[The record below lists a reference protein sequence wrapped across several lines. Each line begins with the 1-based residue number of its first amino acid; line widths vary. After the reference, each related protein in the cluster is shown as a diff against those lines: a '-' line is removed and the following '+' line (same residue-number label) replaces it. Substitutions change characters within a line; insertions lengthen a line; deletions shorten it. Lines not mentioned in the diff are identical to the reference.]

1 MFKLVSERTQNENDP
16 LSLSLDELARI
27 GAKKLLNVA
36 LELEVEDYIERC
48 SHLKDAKGRQSV
60 VRNGKGKERQI
71 LMGPGVIP
79 VKAPRV
85 NDKRD
90 GFKYTSKILPP
101 YLRKSPNVESVLPI
115 LYLKGL
121 SGNAFRDALKDLFGE
136 NASGLSP
143 SSISTLK
150 KIWIEEM
157 KLWHKRKIEDNFV
170 YLWADGVYSKV
181 RIGEDKKLSLLVI
194 MGVTTTGEKKV
205 LAIEAGYRESKESW
219 KMIFNDL
226 IRRGL
231 NSPHMII
238 GDGALGLWAAVKEI
252 ESFRSTKEQR
262 CWVHKIAN
270 ILDKLPK
277 RIQPRAKSLLHEMM
291 KSERESDAVSVF
303 KNFQQDFHKKY
314 PKAVK
319 CLVDDW
325 DKMTPFFSFPAEH
338 WAHIRTSNPIE
349 SAFATVKLRT
359 KSSKGAGSKEMAEV
373 MSYKLLLEAEKRWH
387 KIRGFRE
394 IENLIQGSIYK
405 DGEIIEGNFED
416 QEKIVSSSST
426 TF

>member
-1 MFKLVSERTQNENDP
+1 MLELVSERVPNENDP
-16 LSLSLDELARI
+16 LTLSLDELARV
-27 GAKKLLNVA
+27 GAKKLLSAA
-36 LELEVEDYIERC
+36 LQLEVDDYIKKC
-48 SHLKDAKGRQSV
+48 SHLSDSNGHKVV
-60 VRNGKGKERQI
+60 VRNGVGKERKVLLGSGEVSI
-71 LMGPGVIP
+71 
-79 VKAPRV
+79 KAPRV
-85 NDKRD
+85 DDKRD
-90 GFKYTSKILPP
+90 GIKYTSKILPP

-121 SGNAFRDALKDLFGE
+121 SGNAFREALKDLFGE
-136 NASGLSP
+136 NVSGLSP
-143 SSISTLK
+143 SSISSLK
-150 KIWIEEM
+150 KVWLKEM
-157 KLWHKRKIEDNFV
+157 KKWHARDIEDDFV

-181 RIGEDKKLSLLVI
+181 RLGEDKKLGLLVI
-194 MGVTTTGEKKV
+194 MGVTTKGEKKV

-231 NSPHMII
+231 NSPHVII
-238 GDGALGLWAAVKEI
+238 GDGALGLWAAVKEV
-252 ESFRSTKEQR
+252 ESFRATKVQR

-270 ILDKLPK
+270 VLDKLPK
-277 RIQPRAKSLLHEMM
+277 KVQPKAKTALHDMM
-291 KSERESDAVSVF
+291 NAENEKDAIAVS

-325 DKMTPFFSFPAEH
+325 DNLTAFFSFPAEH
-338 WAHIRTSNPIE
+338 WQHIKTSNPIE

-359 KSSKGAGSKEMAEV
+359 KASKGAGSKEMAEV
-373 MSYKLLLEAEKRWH
+373 MAFKLLLEAEKRWR
-387 KIRGFRE
+387 KIRGFQE

-405 DGEIIEGNFED
+405 DGEIIEGKFEV
-416 QEKIVSSSST
+416 QEKVASNSST